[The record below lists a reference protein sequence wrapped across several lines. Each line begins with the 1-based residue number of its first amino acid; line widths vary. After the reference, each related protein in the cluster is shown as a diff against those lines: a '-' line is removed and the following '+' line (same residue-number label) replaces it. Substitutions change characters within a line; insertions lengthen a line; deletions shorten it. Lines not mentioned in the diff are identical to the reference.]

1 MKEKREGRRK
11 KKTKK
16 KRIINTFNNS
26 LSARRVSTLQI
37 QLKIWPRKKKIT
49 ITNIKVTRIKQKAS
63 IVSIKLIV
71 SSLVS
76 FEQSLWLVIPGLER
90 RVFFW
95 GNNYCF
101 FLIKI
106 QNRKKQFQASKHTKT
121 IPSCANA
128 YVPVI
133 HELSHI
139 FELQIIMKIIEIDYT
154 HLILTFHKQ
163 IHQGST
169 SKISYAYY
177 WSRISL
183 KASTSLRRRGYR

>member
-1 MKEKREGRRK
+1 VKEKREGRRK

-76 FEQSLWLVIPGLER
+76 FEQSLWLVILGLER
-90 RVFFW
+90 RVFF
-95 GNNYCF
+95 
-101 FLIKI
+101 
-106 QNRKKQFQASKHTKT
+106 
-121 IPSCANA
+121 
-128 YVPVI
+128 
-133 HELSHI
+133 
-139 FELQIIMKIIEIDYT
+139 
-154 HLILTFHKQ
+154 
-163 IHQGST
+163 
-169 SKISYAYY
+169 
-177 WSRISL
+177 
-183 KASTSLRRRGYR
+183 